1 MFLEEKVKSKTKG
14 DHQRTL
20 LAIIRC
26 IQSRPH
32 FFAEQLNKAIKVQ
45 TLSFVFK

>member
-1 MFLEEKVKSKTKG
+1 VVKKETKG
-14 DHQRTL
+14 DHQKGI

-32 FFAEQLNKAIKVQ
+32 FFAERLRHAVQ
-45 TLSFVFK
+45 V